1 MQDRFMPT
9 GYNISVH
16 PIILSSVEISMGN
29 LINLQLTLN
38 QDGDT
43 KNGDLDGNLAVLES
57 KPKLKRPPMYKVM
70 LLNDDYTPM
79 DFVVEILE
87 KFFSMNREKATH
99 VMLTVHVH
107 GKAVCGI
114 YTRDIAETK
123 SAQVN
128 QYAREHQHPLLSEI
142 EAVDDDEKQ

>member
-1 MQDRFMPT
+1 
-9 GYNISVH
+9 
-16 PIILSSVEISMGN
+16 MGN
-29 LINLQLTLN
+29 LTNLQLTLN
-38 QDGDT
+38 QDGDFVP
-43 KNGDLDGNLAVLES
+43 DDHDGGLAVLES
-57 KPKLKRPPMYKVM
+57 KPKLKRPSMYKVM

-87 KFFSMNREKATH
+87 VFFSMGREQATQ

-128 QYAREHQHPLLSEI
+128 QYAKEHQHPLLSEI
-142 EAVDDDEKQ
+142 EAVDGDE